1 MSRNNWIKAIVTI
14 IVLAIIAILA
24 YMRFYPSEEW
34 GVGDL
39 KPSERTYYSN
49 HISDIVETWLATRK
63 DADNYIEAGG
73 LMKESY
79 TTLLVIDTAANAIWI
94 EDDGQIQQ
102 DWHTE
107 LPANMK
113 WTLYRSTPTGSTELP
128 GRTRLKIRGY
138 YSEYHDGEQF
148 DLVGTGRGWAQLG
161 YSFTAVKKNSYGS
174 YSRPFVPKPYRA
186 GSKRTEKSYSSLV
199 VTGSE
204 YRRYLTSM
212 PPPDPNYSVTQS
224 LLDRNKARF
233 RKVEKRLFR
242 QIGRSVANEGFAV
255 RHISIE
261 PGPDY
266 TAAQANVGIIR
277 RGLVHTYLRGKYC
290 GGIYVRIDRVGNDT
304 WYTRNCTH
312 PRSINR
318 KTPAD
323 FNLEFLAH
331 PTGKIPRSKRKAL
344 IKKGRALQGSATA
357 AARSYLAT
365 LPNET
370 TVELVGICEYP
381 TLGKL
386 WWGPDGVSLERAPCF
401 NASESDASDDSTKKY
416 QFAWRIS
423 SAKPRGY
430 KAIITSVQG
439 SFGSYNTLA
448 RYVIDR
454 YGNRTFGDLRTET
467 RAFETS
473 RKSTT
478 LSVTIEVADAQSHRI
493 EFENI
498 SLVPNQNPGFR
509 IQLQN

>member
-1 MSRNNWIKAIVTI
+1 MSKNNWIKAIVTI
-14 IVLAIIAILA
+14 IVLVIIAILA

-39 KPSERTYYSN
+39 SPPERTYYSN

-63 DADNYIEAGG
+63 DADHYIEAGG

-79 TTLLVIDTAANAIWI
+79 TTLLAIDTAANAIWI

-128 GRTRLKIRGY
+128 GRTRVKIRGY

-174 YSRPFVPKPYRA
+174 YSRPFVPKPYLA
-186 GSKRTEKSYSSLV
+186 GSQRTEKSYSSLV
-199 VTGSE
+199 VSGSE

-224 LLDRNKARF
+224 PLERNKARF
-233 RKVEKRLFR
+233 RKVEKRLYR
-242 QIGRSVANEGFAV
+242 QIGKSVTNKGFAV

-266 TAAQANVGIIR
+266 TAAQVNVGIIR
-277 RGLVHTYLRGKYC
+277 KGMVHTYLRGRYC
-290 GGIYVRIDRVGNDT
+290 GGIYVQIDHVGNDT
-304 WYTRNCTH
+304 WYARNCTH

-318 KTPAD
+318 RIPAD
-323 FNLEFLAH
+323 FNLEFLAC
-331 PTGKIPRSKRKAL
+331 PTGKIPRSKRKTL
-344 IKKGRALQGSATA
+344 VKKGREIQGPASPSKYVAVL
-357 AARSYLAT
+357 SGGV
-365 LPNET
+365 
-370 TVELVGICEYP
+370 TVEFLGLCEHPAVG
-381 TLGKL
+381 KK
-386 WWGPDGVSLERAPCF
+386 WWGPDGAALERAAYFTPQVYDVVDEDTKLY
-401 NASESDASDDSTKKY
+401 NIAWMIRRPKSARASVMDIHLDGA
-416 QFAWRIS
+416 RS
-423 SAKPRGY
+423 SYSGK
-430 KAIITSVQG
+430 I
-439 SFGSYNTLA
+439 L
-448 RYVIDR
+448 DR
-454 YGNRTFGDLRTET
+454 YGNKMTRDFRAET
-467 RAFETS
+467 RAFEKS
-473 RKSTT
+473 RKATT
-478 LSVTIEVADAQSHRI
+478 LEATIKLADGKSHRI
-493 EFENI
+493 KFENI
-498 SLVPNQNPGFR
+498 SLIPNQDPGFK

>member
-14 IVLAIIAILA
+14 IVLVIIAILA

-49 HISDIVETWLATRK
+49 RVNRILNAWLTTRK
-63 DADNYIEAGG
+63 DRANYDEPGG
-73 LMKESY
+73 RMKEDY
-79 TTLLVIDTAANAIWI
+79 TTILAIDTTRNVIWI
-94 EDDGQIQQ
+94 EEDEQVRPEYR
-102 DWHTE
+102 TE
-107 LPANMK
+107 LPGKMK
-113 WTLYRSTPTGSTELP
+113 WTLYRATPESITELP
-128 GRTRLKIRGY
+128 GRTCLKMRGHY
-138 YSEYHDGEQF
+138 MGLHDPERF
-148 DLVGTGRGWAQLG
+148 HLVGSGRGWAQLE
-161 YSFTAVKKNSYGS
+161 YSFTASGKNSYGS
-174 YSRPFVPKPYRA
+174 YSRPFVPKPYHA

-199 VTGSE
+199 VAGDE

-212 PPPDPNYSVTQS
+212 PPPDPNYSVAQS
-224 LLDRNKARF
+224 PLDRNKANF
-233 RKVEKRLFR
+233 RKVEKRLYR
-242 QIGRSVANEGFAV
+242 QIGKSVANEGFIV

-277 RGLVHTYLRGKYC
+277 RGLIRTYLRGRYC
-290 GGIYVRIDRVGNDT
+290 GGVYVRIDRVGNDT
-304 WYTRNCTH
+304 WYARNCTD

-318 KTPAD
+318 KIPAD

-331 PTGKIPRSKRKAL
+331 PTGKIPRSKRKTL
-344 IKKGRALQGSATA
+344 IKKGREIQGSGAL
-357 AARSYLAT
+357 SKYLAT
-365 LPNET
+365 LPNGA
-370 TVELVGICEYP
+370 TVELVGVCEYP

-386 WWGPDGVSLERAPCF
+386 WWGPDGVALERAPCF
-401 NASESDASDDSTKKY
+401 NSSESDVSDHGKKKY

-423 SAKPRGY
+423 SAKPGGY

-439 SFGSYNTLA
+439 FFGSYNTLA

-467 RAFETS
+467 RAFEKS

-478 LSVTIEVADAQSHRI
+478 LSVTIEVADAQLHRI

-498 SLVPNQNPGFR
+498 SLIPNQNPGFR